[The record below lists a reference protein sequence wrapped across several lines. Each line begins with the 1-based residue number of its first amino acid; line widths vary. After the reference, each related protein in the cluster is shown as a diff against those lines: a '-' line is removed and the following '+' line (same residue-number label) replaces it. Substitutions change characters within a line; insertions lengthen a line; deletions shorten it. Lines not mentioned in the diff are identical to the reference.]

1 MAYLRWNARVLYS
14 KITLI
19 EKGLRILSTNEIF
32 LSPLFSYL
40 HPLKL
45 LQRPSQL
52 IRTRRRSGTA
62 LDSVQSSDGLIY
74 VHALDEPGQA
84 LGVAGAAAYKL
95 DIGQFIIFYFKG
107 YFPGTDPLCFKS
119 HV

>member
-52 IRTRRRSGTA
+52 IRAGGRSGAA
-62 LDSVQSSDGLIY
+62 LNSVQAADCLVH
-74 VHALDEPGQA
+74 VHAFHQACNA
-84 LGVAGAAAYKL
+84 LGVAGAAA
-95 DIGQFIIFYFKG
+95 DEADVCQFIVLYLEG
-107 YFPGTDPLCFKS
+107 DLLRTDSFCFIT
-119 HV
+119 HM